1 MSIDPVRLN
10 HAVLFVNDLSRAEQ
24 FYVEV
29 FGMVVAAREPRANA
43 AFLRLPRSGNHHD
56 LGLFGVGPAAAP
68 KRRGG
73 IGLYHLAWQVDT
85 IDELEQAR
93 AALADAGA
101 YTGESS
107 HGATKS
113 VYGAD
118 PDGNEFEIMWM
129 LPREDWGDYE
139 NAAPIDH
146 LDLAAEL
153 RRWSGV
159 GTAGRILRRLGRRPR
174 PGEHRPRTAMT
185 TGAVFGP
192 AVVATTGTCTSQ
204 DLDPFVGRR

>member
-1 MSIDPVRLN
+1 MSINPVRLN
-10 HAVLFVNDLSRAEQ
+10 HAVLFVADLARAEQ

-56 LGLFGVGPAAAP
+56 LGLFGVGPTAQA
-68 KRRGG
+68 KRRGA

-85 IDELEQAR
+85 VDELEQAR
-93 AALADAGA
+93 EALLATGA

-118 PDGNEFEIMWM
+118 PDGNEFELMWM
-129 LPREDWGDYE
+129 LPQDAWGDHE
-139 NAAPIDH
+139 HSAVVDP
-146 LDLAAEL
+146 LDLATEVG
-153 RRWSGV
+153 RWSGV
-159 GTAGRILRRLGRRPR
+159 ATAGS
-174 PGEHRPRTAMT
+174 
-185 TGAVFGP
+185 
-192 AVVATTGTCTSQ
+192 VVVDG
-204 DLDPFVGRR
+204 